1 VGTRRKFLDWVPYKK
16 LRCDGPGSDLAEP
29 AENMKLQRQKKN
41 HLFFERQGHF
51 KFSDLKFNF
60 SNFSEEK
67 KIWATKRT
75 QSNKNIIIYRVL
87 DHVVPYNFCVG
98 HVNIREVIRKI
109 LKNNFKITEPKMN
122 IWGLK

>member
-1 VGTRRKFLDWVPYKK
+1 MGTRRKFLDWVPYKK

-67 KIWATKRT
+67 KSGPLNELNQIKTL
-75 QSNKNIIIYRVL
+75 SSIEY
-87 DHVVPYNFCVG
+87 
-98 HVNIREVIRKI
+98 
-109 LKNNFKITEPKMN
+109 
-122 IWGLK
+122 